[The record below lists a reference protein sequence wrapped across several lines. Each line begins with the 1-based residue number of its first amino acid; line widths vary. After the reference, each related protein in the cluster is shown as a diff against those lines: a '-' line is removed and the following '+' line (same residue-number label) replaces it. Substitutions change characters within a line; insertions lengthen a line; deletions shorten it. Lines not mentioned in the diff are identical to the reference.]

1 VIDELRRRER
11 NGLVEL
17 PKPPPRFKQGDPV
30 KVTKGAFS
38 GHLALFD
45 GMTSHER
52 VIVLLR
58 LLGSQQRVELPEAGI
73 EPVRTD
79 VEAPP

>member
-1 VIDELRRRER
+1 M
-11 NGLVEL
+11 
-17 PKPPPRFKQGDPV
+17 
-30 KVTKGAFS
+30 KVTKGAFT

-45 GMTSHER
+45 GMASHER

-73 EPVRTD
+73 EPVRANIE
-79 VEAPP
+79 VPPP